1 MTPAKYIK
9 TERVKE
15 SGNVR
20 FLILIAIA
28 LFAALAL
35 AVMQSSLSESDE
47 ATNARNLISTT
58 EVTQFP
64 ASVRRGIVRLMADH
78 NISAAQLEFNPPPE
92 FSSLTA
98 NKKGKHAL
106 GVFDADG
113 GGGVVYQQP
122 SGNVMAN
129 GSSGTWYFNA
139 NFSIPNIGNEMI
151 AFLPGLKKQV
161 CQKINGQLGIV
172 PNPVPVV
179 PGAAKDYEKTQGPAF
194 PGDGTLELF
203 SAAPTPGKPLV
214 STTTIGTPPVSVLSG
229 QPFGCFV
236 TDDNPPV
243 YVYYHSLVER

>member
-1 MTPAKYIK
+1 MTPVKSIK
-9 TERVKE
+9 KEAINE
-15 SGNVR
+15 SGNVF

-28 LFAALAL
+28 LFGALVL

-47 ATNARNLISTT
+47 VINARNLINTT

-64 ASVRRGIVRLMADH
+64 AGVRMGIVRMMAAN
-78 NISAAQLEFNPPPE
+78 NISAGQLEFNPPSE

-98 NKKGKHAL
+98 NKNGKRAR
-106 GVFDADG
+106 GVFHVD

-129 GSSGTWYFNA
+129 GSAGTWYFNA

-151 AFLPGLKKQV
+151 AFLPGLKKQA
-161 CQKINGQLGIV
+161 CQKINGQLGIIS
-172 PNPVPVV
+172 NPVPVV
-179 PGAAKDYEKTQGPAF
+179 PGAVKNYEKTQGAPF
-194 PGDGTLELF
+194 PGDSTLELF

-214 STTTIGTPPVSVLSG
+214 STTTIGTPPVNVLSG

-243 YVYYHSLVER
+243 FVYYHSLVER

>member
-1 MTPAKYIK
+1 MTPVKSIK
-9 TERVKE
+9 KEAINE

-28 LFAALAL
+28 LFAALAV
-35 AVMQSSLSESDE
+35 AVMQSSLFQSDE
-47 ATNARNLISTT
+47 STNARNMISTT

-64 ASVRRGIVRLMADH
+64 GGVRTGIVRMMAAN
-78 NISAAQLEFNPPPE
+78 NISAGQLEFSPPSE

-98 NKKGKHAL
+98 NKSGKHTR
-106 GVFDADG
+106 GVFHPDG
-113 GGGVVYQQP
+113 GSVVYQP
-122 SGNVMAN
+122 SPAEVMAS
-129 GSSGTWYFNA
+129 GSPGTWYFNA

-161 CQKINGQLGIV
+161 CQKINGQLGIIS
-172 PNPVPVV
+172 NPVPVV
-179 PGAAKDYEKTQGPAF
+179 PGAVKNYEKTQGPAF
-194 PGDGTLELF
+194 PGDSTLELF

-214 STTTIGTPPVSVLSG
+214 STTTSGTPPVSVLSG